1 MDNPEN
7 VARALNK
14 PQRQALRRISRAQTI
29 KRSMAMDPTVKSFYT
44 LDVPAPHP
52 DMNIVE
58 YCDWEAE
65 ARSARPQLTEFG
77 AEVLKALDGVA
88 DPAATTNFYN

>member
-14 PQRQALRRISRAQTI
+14 PQRQALRRISRGQTI

-58 YCDWEAE
+58 WCDWEAE
-65 ARSARPQLTEFG
+65 ARSVRPQLTEFG
-77 AEVLKALDGVA
+77 AEVLKALDGAV

>member
-14 PQRQALRRISRAQTI
+14 AQRQALRRISRGQTI
-29 KRSMAMDPTVKSFYT
+29 KRSLSADPVVKRFYT

-52 DMNIVE
+52 NMNVAE

-65 ARSARPQLTEFG
+65 AMSTRPQLTEFG
-77 AEVLKALDGVA
+77 AQVLEALERVTIERG
-88 DPAATTNFYN
+88 